1 MTALHEFSLKNFMI
15 NHSRVFMSSRRILR
29 RMAFAGACTLAAQ
42 MAAAQEISAAE
53 ALLFQARHLQNIH
66 EPMALT
72 YTYKKDASAES
83 SFDDEVHLD
92 VNQIKPDGGASVSMR
107 FLSGSRK
114 MDIPNIGDAQGNP
127 ALLGFLERDIVEMKR
142 LTGGSSNY
150 FRKRIRLALAE
161 AAQMRQVNFSYEGK
175 QVAGQE
181 VSIQPYLNDPMRE
194 RFEKY
199 LNKRYVFILSSQVP
213 GGIYQVRSSLSGGQQ
228 QSDAAAQD
236 KLRMD
241 ETLTLIKAQKPGKG
255 TPVSALL
262 QRDRGQL

>member
-1 MTALHEFSLKNFMI
+1 M
-15 NHSRVFMSSRRILR
+15 
-29 RMAFAGACTLAAQ
+29 LAAQ
-42 MAAAQEISAAE
+42 MAAAQDISAAE

-66 EPMALT
+66 ESMALA

-92 VNQIKPDGGASVSMR
+92 VDKIKPDGAASVSMR
-107 FLSGSRK
+107 L
-114 MDIPNIGDAQGNP
+114 
-127 ALLGFLERDIVEMKR
+127 MKR

-150 FRKRIRLALAE
+150 FRNRIRLALAE
-161 AAQMRQVNFSYEGK
+161 AAQMQQVNFSHEGK

-181 VSIQPYLNDPMRE
+181 VSIQPYLNNPMRE